1 MNPYLGRKLRYGM
14 VGGGPGAFIGAVHRM
29 AAALDGEFDLV
40 AGAFASQPERS
51 REHGDALGLDARRV
65 YGTFREM
72 AEAEAALG
80 PDRRIDAV
88 SVVTPNHLHR
98 PVAAAFL
105 EAGIHVICDK
115 PMTTTVADAR
125 DVCRTVE
132 RTGLT
137 FALTHNYTGY
147 PMVKE
152 ARHLVRS
159 GRLGAVRK
167 VVAEYPQGWLGT
179 RLEATGHKQ
188 AAWRQDP
195 AQAGPSSAVGDIG
208 SHLENLARYVTGL
221 EIEAVFADLA
231 SLVPGRA
238 MEDDAG
244 ILVRFAG
251 GARGVYY
258 ASQVSTGEE
267 NGLTLRVYGD
277 QAGLAWRQEDPNGLD
292 LLFPDA
298 PRQRL
303 NRGSAWLGAA
313 AGRATRLPPG
323 HPEGFIEAF
332 ANIYRCAGR
341 VIGAGIAGVQADPLD
356 RDFPDHEDGLRGVRF
371 IEGVL
376 EAAGRGRWTEFQPSG
391 RAAEAGAGRPKTA
404 ECSGA
409 HGGRA

>member
-1 MNPYLGRKLRYGM
+1 MNPYLGRRLRYGM
-14 VGGGPGAFIGAVHRM
+14 VGGGPGAFVGAIHRM

-40 AGAFASQPERS
+40 AGAFASRPERS
-51 REHGDALGLDARRV
+51 REQGDALGLDARRV

-72 AEAEAALG
+72 AEGEAALA

-88 SVVTPNHLHR
+88 SVVTPNHLHH
-98 PVAAAFL
+98 PIATAFL

-115 PMTTTVADAR
+115 PMTTTVADAE
-125 DVCRTVE
+125 DLCRTVE

-159 GRLGAVRK
+159 GRLGALRK

-188 AAWRQDP
+188 AGWRQDP

-208 SHLENLARYVTGL
+208 SHLDNLVRYVTGL
-221 EIEAVFADLA
+221 ETEAVFADLA

-244 ILVRFAG
+244 ILVRFEG

-267 NGLTLRVYGD
+267 NGLKLRVYGE

-292 LLFPDA
+292 LLLPDA
-298 PRQRL
+298 PRRRL
-303 NRGSAWLGAA
+303 TRGSPWLSAA
-313 AGRATRLPPG
+313 AAHATRLPPG

-332 ANIYRCAGR
+332 ANVYRCAGR

-356 RDFPDHEDGLRGVRF
+356 HDFPGHEDGLLGMRF

-376 EAAGRGRWTEFQPSG
+376 DAAANERWTATRPACRTAAPSG
-391 RAAEAGAGRPKTA
+391 PKPVERP
-404 ECSGA
+404 GA
-409 HGGRA
+409 HGGRP

>member
-14 VGGGPGAFIGAVHRM
+14 VGGGPGAFVGAIHRR
-29 AAALDGEFDLV
+29 AAALDGEFELV

-51 REHGDALGLDARRV
+51 REQGDALGLDTRRV

-80 PDRRIDAV
+80 QDRCIDAV
-88 SVVTPNHLHR
+88 SVVTPNHLHH
-98 PVAAAFL
+98 PVATAFL
-105 EAGIHVICDK
+105 EAGIHVFCDK
-115 PMTTTVADAR
+115 PMTTTVADAE
-125 DVCRTVE
+125 DLCRTVE

-188 AAWRQDP
+188 AGWRQDP
-195 AQAGPSSAVGDIG
+195 SQAGPSSAVGDIG
-208 SHLENLARYVTGL
+208 SHLDNLVRYVTGL
-221 EIEAVFADLA
+221 EIEAVFAELA
-231 SLVPGRA
+231 TLVPGRA
-238 MEDDAG
+238 MEDDAA

-251 GARGVYY
+251 GARGVYC

-267 NGLTLRVYGD
+267 NGLTLRIYGER
-277 QAGLAWRQEDPNGLD
+277 AGLVWRQEDPNILD
-292 LLFPDA
+292 LRFPDSPA
-298 PRQRL
+298 QRL
-303 NRGSAWLGAA
+303 TRGSPWLCAA
-313 AGRATRLPPG
+313 AGHATRLPPG

-341 VIGAGIAGVQADPLD
+341 VIGAGIAGKPADPLED
-356 RDFPDHEDGLRGVRF
+356 DFPDQKDGLRGVRF
-371 IEGVL
+371 IQGVL
-376 EAAGRGRWTEFQPSG
+376 DAAERGRWTDFTSRERSPM
-391 RAAEAGAGRPKTA
+391 
-404 ECSGA
+404 
-409 HGGRA
+409 HGDR

>member
-1 MNPYLGRKLRYGM
+1 MNPHLGRKLRYGM
-14 VGGGPGAFIGAVHRM
+14 VGGGPGAFVGVIHRM
-29 AAALDGEFDLV
+29 AAALDGEFELV
-40 AGAFASQPERS
+40 GGAFASQPERS
-51 REHGDALGLDARRV
+51 RDQGDALGLDARRV

-88 SVVTPNHLHR
+88 SVVTPNHLHH
-98 PVAAAFL
+98 PVATAFL
-105 EAGIHVICDK
+105 EAGIHVLCDK
-115 PMTTTVADAR
+115 PMTTTVADAK
-125 DVCRTVE
+125 DLCRTVE

-159 GRLGAVRK
+159 GRLGALRK

-188 AAWRQDP
+188 ASWRQDP

-208 SHLENLARYVTGL
+208 SHLDNLVHYVTGL
-221 EIEAVFADLA
+221 EIEAVFAELA
-231 SLVPGRA
+231 TLVPGRA

-251 GARGVYY
+251 GARGVFC

-267 NGLTLRVYGD
+267 NGLALRVYGAE
-277 QAGLAWRQEDPNGLD
+277 AGLVWRQEEPNGLD
-292 LLFPDA
+292 LRFPDSPA
-298 PRQRL
+298 QRL
-303 NRGSAWLGAA
+303 TRGSPWLGAA
-313 AGRATRLPPG
+313 AGHATRLPPG

-356 RDFPDHEDGLRGVRF
+356 HDFPDHMDGLRGMRF
-371 IEGVL
+371 IEAVL
-376 EAAGRGRWTEFQPSG
+376 DSAASGRWAAVQPSD
-391 RAAEAGAGRPKTA
+391 RATAPDRPKPV
-404 ECSGA
+404 EGSGVD
-409 HGGRA
+409 GGHE

>member
-14 VGGGPGAFIGAVHRM
+14 VGGGPGAFVGAIHRR
-29 AAALDGEFDLV
+29 AAALDGEFELV

-51 REHGDALGLDARRV
+51 REQGDALGLDTRRV

-72 AEAEAALG
+72 GEAEAALG

-88 SVVTPNHLHR
+88 SVVTPNHLHH
-98 PVAAAFL
+98 PVATAFM
-105 EAGIHVICDK
+105 EAGIHVFCDK

-125 DVCRTVE
+125 DLCRTVE

-159 GRLGAVRK
+159 GRLGALRK

-188 AAWRQDP
+188 ASWRQDR

-208 SHLENLARYVTGL
+208 SHLDNLVRYVTEL
-221 EIEAVFADLA
+221 EIEAVFAELA
-231 SLVPGRA
+231 TLVPGRA
-238 MEDDAG
+238 MEDDAA

-267 NGLTLRVYGD
+267 NGLTLRVYGEE
-277 QAGLAWRQEDPNGLD
+277 AGLVWRQEDPNILD
-292 LLFPDA
+292 LRFPDS
-298 PRQRL
+298 PMQRL
-303 NRGSAWLGAA
+303 TRGSPWLCAA
-313 AGRATRLPPG
+313 AGHATRLPPG

-341 VIGAGIAGVQADPLD
+341 VIGAGIAGGQADPLD
-356 RDFPDHEDGLRGVRF
+356 HDFPDHVDGLRGMRF

-376 EAAGRGRWTEFQPSG
+376 DSAANGRW
-391 RAAEAGAGRPKTA
+391 AAVRHSDQAATPDRPKPV

-409 HGGRA
+409 DGGHA